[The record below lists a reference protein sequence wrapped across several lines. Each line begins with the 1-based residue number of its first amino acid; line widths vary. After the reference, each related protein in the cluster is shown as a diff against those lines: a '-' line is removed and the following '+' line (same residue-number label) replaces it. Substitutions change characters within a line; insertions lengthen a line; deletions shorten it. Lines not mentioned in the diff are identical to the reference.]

1 MLLTENGP
9 GLVIKFNKI
18 ESQPFENEIN
28 GHKKKNK
35 TKIENDVFIGSN
47 CSLIAPIVIGKNS
60 TIGAGSVINK
70 NIPINH
76 LAIER
81 SEIKILKKRLKK

>member
-28 GHKKKNK
+28 GHKRKQK
-35 TKIENDVFIGSN
+35 TNNRIIILFFKPIEINFKIDK
-47 CSLIAPIVIGKNS
+47 IA
-60 TIGAGSVINK
+60 
-70 NIPINH
+70 
-76 LAIER
+76 
-81 SEIKILKKRLKK
+81 

>member
-28 GHKKKNK
+28 GHKKKQK
-35 TKIENDVFIGSN
+35 TNNRIIFFFKPIEINLKIDK
-47 CSLIAPIVIGKNS
+47 IV
-60 TIGAGSVINK
+60 
-70 NIPINH
+70 
-76 LAIER
+76 
-81 SEIKILKKRLKK
+81 

>member
-28 GHKKKNK
+28 GNRKKQK
-35 TKIENDVFIGSN
+35 TNNRIIILYFKPIEIISKIDK
-47 CSLIAPIVIGKNS
+47 IA
-60 TIGAGSVINK
+60 
-70 NIPINH
+70 
-76 LAIER
+76 
-81 SEIKILKKRLKK
+81 